1 MGLKRYRSE
10 IQPDT
15 EATVYVTTADNVAAT
30 ELLAA
35 PAANERYNITS
46 LSVTVDTPGTDVVT
60 ATFLS
65 DANTLLVV
73 PLNTA
78 TVDYKGAIELLTN
91 AGEAFNVTLSAAVDV
106 HITFSYYVRN
116 GAVDV

>member
-1 MGLKRYRSE
+1 MGLKRYRNQ
-10 IQPDT
+10 IQPET
-15 EATVYVTTADNVAAT
+15 EATVYLTTADNAAPV

-60 ATFLS
+60 VTFLS
-65 DANTLLVV
+65 DATTLLVV

-78 TVDYKGAIELLTN
+78 TVDYKGAIELLSD
-91 AGEAFNVTLSAAVDV
+91 AGEAVNVTLSAAVDV
-106 HITFSYYVRN
+106 HITASYFVRN